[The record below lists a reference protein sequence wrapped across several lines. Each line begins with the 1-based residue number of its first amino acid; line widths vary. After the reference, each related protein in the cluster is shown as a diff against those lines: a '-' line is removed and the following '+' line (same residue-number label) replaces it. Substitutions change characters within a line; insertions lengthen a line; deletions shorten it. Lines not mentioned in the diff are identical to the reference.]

1 MHNCAGSG
9 RKARDMRRIGV
20 HTLVAGAA
28 LVILLQPSAA
38 AQPPDDPGLR
48 KCLREIGLE
57 PGAHCESS
65 GDGEWR
71 PAGGGPQL
79 GDVDSLFGTFIFIG
93 LLLSL
98 LPAFVGAA
106 ISKDAG
112 VSGAAGFG
120 IGLVASWIG
129 VIGLY
134 LYGHSQ
140 RQGRPLITSG
150 PATAPATEEGMGP
163 AVGGTTEGPP
173 ESNAPADRLRAL
185 RDLRDQGLITQ
196 EEYEERRS
204 ATLDSL

>member
-1 MHNCAGSG
+1 
-9 RKARDMRRIGV
+9 MRRIGV
-20 HTLVAGAA
+20 LTLVAGAA
-28 LVILLQPSAA
+28 LVVVLQPPVA

-48 KCLREIGLE
+48 RCLRQITIES
-57 PGAHCESS
+57 GAHCEK
-65 GDGEWR
+65 GPGGEWQ
-71 PAGGGPQL
+71 PAGGGSQL
-79 GDVDSLFGTFIFIG
+79 DDVESLFGTFVFIG

-120 IGLVASWIG
+120 IGLVASWVG

-150 PATAPATEEGMGP
+150 PATAPATREGMGP

>member
-1 MHNCAGSG
+1 
-9 RKARDMRRIGV
+9 MRPIGV
-20 HTLVAGAA
+20 LTLVVGAA
-28 LVILLQPSAA
+28 LVILLGPPVG
-38 AQPPDDPGLR
+38 AQPGDDKGLS
-48 KCLREIGLE
+48 KCLRQITFE
-57 PGAHCESS
+57 PGARCVKS
-65 GDGEWR
+65 GDDWK
-71 PAGGGPQL
+71 PSGGGLSANDPE
-79 GDVDSLFGTFIFIG
+79 GLFGTFVFVG

-120 IGLVASWIG
+120 IGLVASWVG

-150 PATAPATEEGMGP
+150 PATAPATREGMGP